1 MRRLAI
7 SPGDMSSCAAILLIV
22 GPRLVGVEVEDAIIL
37 FITPGLTGASA
48 SVRDS
53 PEGPL
58 NNWGNTA

>member
-1 MRRLAI
+1 
-7 SPGDMSSCAAILLIV
+7 MSSCAAILLIV

-53 PEGPL
+53 PEGSL
-58 NNWGNTA
+58 NNWGNPA